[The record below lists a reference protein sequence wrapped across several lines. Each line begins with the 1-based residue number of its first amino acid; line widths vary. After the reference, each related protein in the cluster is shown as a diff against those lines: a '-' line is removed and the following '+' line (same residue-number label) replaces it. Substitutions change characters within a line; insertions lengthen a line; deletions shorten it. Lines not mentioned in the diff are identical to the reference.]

1 MIILRVNSRSS
12 SFGDND
18 REIVDDDCMLL
29 VVDEKFIFDDMEV
42 REDIV
47 DDGLKD

>member
-1 MIILRVNSRSS
+1 MIILRVSSRSS
-12 SFGDND
+12 SFGDTE
-18 REIVDDDCMLL
+18 REIVDDCMLL

-42 REDIV
+42 REDIA

>member
-12 SFGDND
+12 SFGDTE

-29 VVDEKFIFDDMEV
+29 VVDEKCIGDDMEV
-42 REDIV
+42 REDTV
-47 DDGLKD
+47 DGLND